1 MSENKNRVACNG
13 SMGMFLST
21 EKSGKVSNN
30 LVGGLD
36 CIVDSEGFSAC
47 RYG

>member
-1 MSENKNRVACNG
+1 
-13 SMGMFLST
+13 MGMFLST

-47 RYG
+47 RYGWINNYSRYIT